1 MQRYLAIAL
10 DPIHP
15 GAGGYRLGRVDNTIA
30 REPGSNLP
38 KAPGTGLHGATKAYA
53 AIANARISC
62 AGNRTCHRRNCPICY
77 TFGATEVDDGSA
89 TRRSYKGVVR
99 FTDAEIVLFPVSS
112 MYGPVWVTTSALLR
126 ENFGLCPPQIDP
138 PVTRDQLITTLS
150 FGERGLNL
158 GGLLFTSGEIRR
170 MPASQLNGRQQ
181 VNPPLLWSEFP
192 ELKEIQESVVIVDRS
207 LFSQI
212 VNANLEVRTSVV
224 IDPETGAAAE
234 GLLFTYEAIPRAA
247 FLTFSVGI
255 QELNGASRP
264 TSKPP
269 QQVVIEGLRQLGTLG
284 IGGMG
289 TRGFGRLHVL
299 NA

>member
-1 MQRYLAIAL
+1 MQKYLVMAL

-53 AIANARISC
+53 AMANDRTSC
-62 AGNRTCHRRNCPICY
+62 AGNCTCHKRDCLICY
-77 TFGATEVDDGSA
+77 TFGATEVNDGSP
-89 TRRSYKGVVR
+89 TRRSYKGVAR

-126 ENFGLCPPQIDP
+126 ENFGLCPPP
-138 PVTRDQLITTLS
+138 PVTRDQVITTLPS
-150 FGERGLNL
+150 GERGVNL
-158 GGLLFTSGEIRR
+158 GGLLFTKNEVKKIEVKD
-170 MPASQLNGRQQ
+170 LNGKQQ
-181 VNPPLLWSEFP
+181 MSPPLLWSEFP

-207 LFSQI
+207 LFGQI

-224 IDPETGAAAE
+224 IDPETGAAQE
-234 GLLFTYEAIPRAA
+234 HLLFTYEAIPRAT
-247 FLTFSVGI
+247 FLSFGVGI
-255 QELNGASRP
+255 QELNETDRP
-264 TSKPP
+264 ELTKTPL
-269 QQVVIEGLRQLGTLG
+269 QVVIEGLKKLGTLG